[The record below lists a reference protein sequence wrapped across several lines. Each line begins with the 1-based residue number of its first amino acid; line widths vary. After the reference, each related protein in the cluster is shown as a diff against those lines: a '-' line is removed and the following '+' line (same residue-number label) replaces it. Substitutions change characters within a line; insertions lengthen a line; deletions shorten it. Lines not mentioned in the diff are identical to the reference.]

1 MCLMKRQNDKRT
13 EAIMCLLK
21 RQNDIMNRGYN
32 NKIRVSM
39 CLMKRQNESKLYN
52 NLKRQEKDK
61 TE

>member
-1 MCLMKRQNDKRT
+1 
-13 EAIMCLLK
+13 MCLLK

-32 NKIRVSM
+32 DKIRARM

-52 NLKRQEKDK
+52 NLKRQEKEK

>member
-1 MCLMKRQNDKRT
+1 
-13 EAIMCLLK
+13 MCLLK

-32 NKIRVSM
+32 DKIRDRM

-52 NLKRQEKDK
+52 NLKRQEKEK